1 MAGDKAMKTV
11 LITGCSSGFGA
22 LTALEFA
29 RAGYRVVATMRDP
42 ATADLGAFDQPG
54 SGAIEVRALDVTDKD
69 SIAACV
75 ASVLA
80 DYGAIDVL
88 VNNAGVHLLGAIED
102 MDERDLQTV
111 MQTNFFGVLN
121 LSRAV
126 LPAMRSAGRG
136 HILTVSSVGSRV
148 GRVTDGIYCASKAA
162 IEIAFEA
169 LRYEVARF
177 GVNVSVVCPGA
188 FRTGIDRN
196 FALSDAQ
203 ERSPYAALLRYRLG
217 RVREACRDGGD
228 PAEVAAALRR
238 IVEGPSPAFRHV
250 VGAKA
255 MELDQAL
262 SAADATGRADLL
274 TRFSGIDWWLAG
286 AKGPE
291 AC

>member
-1 MAGDKAMKTV
+1 MKTV
-11 LITGCSSGFGA
+11 LISGCSSGFGA
-22 LTALEFA
+22 LAALEFA

-42 ATADLGAFDQPG
+42 AAADPGAFDQPG
-54 SGAIEVRALDVTDKD
+54 SGTIEVRALDVTDNG
-69 SIAACV
+69 SIATCV

-80 DYGAIDVL
+80 DHGAIDVL

-111 MQTNFFGVLN
+111 MQTNFFGALA
-121 LSRAV
+121 LTRAV
-126 LPAMRSAGRG
+126 LPAMRRAEAG

-148 GRVTDGIYCASKAA
+148 GRVSDGIYCASKAA

-177 GVNVSVVCPGA
+177 GVNVAVVCPGA

-203 ERSPYAALLRYRLG
+203 ECSPYAELLRYRLG
-217 RVREACRDGGD
+217 RVREACREGGD
-228 PAEVAAALRR
+228 PAEVASVLRG
-238 IVEGPSPAFRHV
+238 IAEDPSPEFRHV

-255 MELDQAL
+255 VELDQSL
-262 SAADATGRADLL
+262 SNASPAKRAELL

-286 AKGPE
+286 ASGANE
-291 AC
+291 R

>member
-1 MAGDKAMKTV
+1 MKTV
-11 LITGCSSGFGA
+11 LISGCSSGFGA
-22 LTALEFA
+22 LAALEFG

-42 ATADLGAFDQPG
+42 AAADPGLFGQSG
-54 SGAIEVRALDVTDKD
+54 SGMIEVRALDVTDKG

-80 DYGAIDVL
+80 EHGGIDVL

-102 MDERDLQTV
+102 MDERDLQTI
-111 MQTNFFGVLN
+111 MQTNFFGALD

-126 LPAMRSAGRG
+126 LPAMRRAGAG

-148 GRVTDGIYCASKAA
+148 GRVSDGIYCASKAA

-203 ERSPYAALLRYRLG
+203 ERSPYAELLRYRLD

-228 PAEVAAALRR
+228 PAEVVAALRR
-238 IVEGPSPAFRHV
+238 IAEDPSPVFRHV

-255 MELDQAL
+255 VELDQAL
-262 SAADATGRADLL
+262 SAADAAARADLL
-274 TRFSGIDWWLAG
+274 TRFSGIGWWLAG
-286 AKGPE
+286 ASGPE
-291 AC
+291 AR